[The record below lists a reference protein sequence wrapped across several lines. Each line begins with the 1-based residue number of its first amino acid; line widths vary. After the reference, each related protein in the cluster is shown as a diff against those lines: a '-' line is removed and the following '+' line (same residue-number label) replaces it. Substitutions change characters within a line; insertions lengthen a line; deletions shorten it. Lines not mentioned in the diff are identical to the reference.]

1 MPVSPAYAPDPRFFD
16 LGEDYGDAVRAADF
30 PQTILRVRNDRA
42 AASVGLE
49 TLTDAEW
56 IAHFGRFQP
65 LPGQPGPVAMRY
77 HGHQFR
83 SYNPDLGDGRGFL
96 AAQLRE
102 KALPLKGGG
111 LGGGGATDPTA
122 DGAGGSAKTV
132 NALRATSRN
141 TLPPPPTPTLPPSRG
156 KGDSRLL
163 DLGTK
168 GSGQTPWSR
177 AGDGRLTLK
186 GGVREVL
193 AAAMLESQGVP
204 TSRAFSLIET
214 GEDLERGDEP
224 SPTRSAVLVR
234 LSHSHIRFGT
244 FQRAAYL
251 GRADMVEA
259 LVEHARSLYHPTVA
273 PGNAPGFLRA
283 VVEASARLTAR
294 WIAAGFVHGVLNTD
308 NLNVTGESFDYGP
321 WRFLP
326 LYEPGFTAA
335 YFDQTGLYAFAR
347 QPEAVFWALTQL
359 GGALKLVADA
369 EPLTEALNGFGPA
382 YIRELRAAF
391 LARLGVSSLGEA
403 ADQRLLDATLALL
416 REGGEALRW
425 EPLFFDWFGGFAS
438 SARAL
443 QGPRGK
449 LYQGETFD
457 AFRFALF
464 EHAPDRLQRLE
475 APMFAASEPE
485 EMLIDEVEAIWA
497 AIDADDD
504 WAPLHAKL
512 ARLEAARQISSLN
525 PA

>member
-1 MPVSPAYAPDPRFFD
+1 MPVSPSYRPDPRFFD
-16 LGEDYGDAVRAADF
+16 LGEDYGDAVSAADF
-30 PQTILRVRNDRA
+30 PQTLLRVRNDRA
-42 AASVGLE
+42 AATVGLE

-56 IAHFGRFQP
+56 VAHFGRFEP

-83 SYNPDLGDGRGFL
+83 TYNPDLGDGRGFL

-102 KALPLKGGG
+102 ITV
-111 LGGGGATDPTA
+111 GAQAASGRAASD
-122 DGAGGSAKTV
+122 SA
-132 NALRATSRN
+132 N
-141 TLPPPPTPTLPPSRG
+141 PG
-156 KGDSRLL
+156 RLL

-177 AGDGRLTLK
+177 SGDGRLTLK

-193 AAAMLESQGVP
+193 AAAMLEAQGVP
-204 TSRAFSLIET
+204 TSRALSLIET
-214 GEDLERGDEP
+214 GEALERGDEP

-251 GRADMVEA
+251 ERADMVEA
-259 LVEHARSLYHPTVA
+259 LVEHARSLYHPAVA
-273 PGNAPGFLRA
+273 AGDVPGFLRA
-283 VVEASARLTAR
+283 VVEASARLAAR

-326 LYEPGFTAA
+326 HYEPGFTAA
-335 YFDQTGLYAFAR
+335 YFDRTGLYAFAR

-359 GGALKLVADA
+359 GGALKTVAAA

-391 LARLGVSSLGEA
+391 LARLGVASRGEA
-403 ADQRLLDATLALL
+403 ADQRLLDTTLALL

-449 LYQGETFD
+449 LYQGEAFD

-464 EHAPDRLQRLE
+464 EHDPDRPERLE
-475 APMFAASEPE
+475 APMFAAVEPE
-485 EMLIDEVEAIWA
+485 EMLIDEVEAIWS
-497 AIDADDD
+497 AIEADDD
-504 WAPLHAKL
+504 WGPLEAKL
-512 ARLEAARQISSLN
+512 QRLREAGQAWGFSWRPTLSSRT
-525 PA
+525 PRSGDPG